1 MKTKFNGILTLLLAF
16 VVQLTFAQEKTISG
30 TVVDETNM
38 PLPGA
43 TVVINGTTT
52 GTSTD
57 FDGKYTIIANTGD
70 DLIYSY
76 VGYADQTIKIGASNT
91 IDVALQLDSSLDE
104 IVITAALGLKRKP
117 KELSYSTQVVKS
129 EELNQAKSNSAA
141 TALIGKVS
149 GLQINTVDNGVNPN
163 TRVVLR
169 GSRSIS
175 GNNQALIVI
184 DGFPSTQGALSQ
196 IDPNNIESSTILKG
210 ANAAALY
217 GSDGANGAIMI
228 TTKRGKNNEKM
239 TVELN
244 SNTSFET
251 VTLLPTR
258 QTSFGQGWNG
268 GLDSV
273 ENTNWGPAL
282 DGSLVQVGNG
292 TGGVREFTYVAREDN
307 IRDFFDTGVTLQN
320 NISIRGGGESGNIFF
335 AASDQQTSGIV
346 PDDRFHKNTF
356 RLNAGKK
363 IGKLSVN
370 ATMAYLTSSTKVVG
384 EEDAVNA
391 ILGGGQ
397 SMYNQLLQTP
407 INVPLTAFS
416 NASNNPDK
424 HFTNY
429 ATSPYWLIKTARNNT
444 KFDKFQGT
452 VQLDYK
458 FNDWMSALYRVGTN
472 FSSSRNKAYNA
483 RFNSAVISS
492 LNSTHNVADDH
503 SYNRDINSDLLLNFN
518 FKPTKDISSKFIVGH
533 NIKQTNTD
541 RIFTSTENLTFDDI
555 NNTSVASGDRFASQY
570 SSISRA
576 IGVYGSAE
584 FGYKDYL
591 FLTATGRNDWS
602 STLKEGNNSFFYP
615 SVGLSFIP
623 TQVIKGL
630 KGDILSSAKIAASY
644 TKVGNAV
651 ADPYLLDAGIE
662 SGPGF
667 PYNVP
672 GYEYSDLVPDSN
684 LTPEFVTS
692 TEFNLNLAF
701 LKNRI
706 TLDAAYYTTES
717 TDQILQT
724 DAPYSS
730 GTKQILLNAG
740 TMEGNGF
747 ELDLGARIVSTKD
760 WKWDTK
766 FSYASSDTEVTELAG
781 GAQQFILSSAGYD
794 GGSSTANSAA
804 VVGESFP
811 AIIGT
816 AYLRDDQGRIII
828 DQTTGNPKVASG
840 KKVLGKATP
849 DYILGF
855 NTSVEYKGIRLAAVF
870 DYRTGHEFYND
881 LAQLQDF
888 LGASEESASTNR
900 LPFVIPN
907 SSYEATPG
915 NFVANTNI
923 TTESGAQP
931 YWDTIHSNIAEN
943 YVVDATSFKCREIAL
958 SYELPSKL
966 IASLPL
972 ESINVGVN
980 ARNVFMI
987 LPGANKYTDPEFSL
1001 GTGNGQ
1007 GVGGSATTP
1016 PTRTIGFNV
1025 NLTF

>member
-43 TVVINGTTT
+43 TVVIKGTTT

-57 FDGKYTIIANTGD
+57 FDGKYSITANTGD
-70 DLIYSY
+70 VLTFSY
-76 VGYADQTIKIGASNT
+76 VGYAEQNASIGAEST
-91 IDVALQLDSSLDE
+91 IDIALALDNSLE
-104 IVITAALGLKRKP
+104 TVVVTALGFKRKP
-117 KELSYSTQVVKS
+117 KELAYATQEVKS
-129 EELNQAKSNSAA
+129 NEINQAKATSAA

-228 TTKRGKNNEKM
+228 TTKKGTNNEKM

-244 SNTSFET
+244 STTTFET

-258 QTSFGQGWNG
+258 QTKFGQGWNG

-292 TGGVREFTYVAREDN
+292 TGGVREYTYSAREDN
-307 IRDFFDTGVTLQN
+307 IRDFFDTGITMQN
-320 NISIRGGGESGNIFF
+320 NVSVRGGGESGNIFF
-335 AASDQQTSGIV
+335 AASDQQTTGIV
-346 PDDRFHKNTF
+346 PNDKFHKNTF
-356 RLNAGKK
+356 RLNAGKN

-370 ATMAYLTSSTKVVG
+370 GTMAYLTSSTKVVG
-384 EEDAVNA
+384 EEDAVNGV
-391 ILGGGQ
+391 LGSGN

-416 NASNNPDK
+416 NASNNPDE

-429 ATSPYWLIKTARNNT
+429 ATSPYWLIETARDNT
-444 KFDKFQGT
+444 RFDKFQGT
-452 VQLDYK
+452 IQLDYK
-458 FNDWMSALYRVGTN
+458 FNDWLNALYRVGTN
-472 FSSSRNKAYNA
+472 FSNSRNKAYNA
-483 RFNSAVISS
+483 RFTSAVISS

-503 SYNRDINSDLLLNFN
+503 RYNRDINSDLLFN
-518 FKPTKDISSKFIVGH
+518 FDFKLNEDISSKFILGQNV
-533 NIKQTNTD
+533 KQSNTD
-541 RIFTSTENLTFDDI
+541 RIFTSTENLTFDTI
-555 NNTSVASGDRFASQY
+555 NNTSVASGDRFAFQRSTV
-570 SSISRA
+570 SRG

-591 FLTATGRNDWS
+591 FLSATGRNDWS
-602 STLKEGNNSFFYP
+602 STLKQGNNSFFYP

-623 TQVIKGL
+623 TKVFKGL
-630 KGDILSSAKIAASY
+630 KGDILSSAKVAASY

-662 SGPGF
+662 AAPGF
-667 PYNVP
+667 PFNVP
-672 GYEYSDLVPDSN
+672 GYEYNDLVPDSN

-692 TEFNLNLAF
+692 TEVNVNLAF

-706 TLDAAYYTTES
+706 TFDAAYYTTES
-717 TDQILQT
+717 TDQILRT

-740 TMEGNGF
+740 TMEGDGF
-747 ELDLGARIVSTKD
+747 EIDLGARIIKTD
-760 WKWDTK
+760 NWKWDTK
-766 FSYASSDTEVTELAG
+766 FSYAATDTEVTELAG

-794 GGSSTANSAA
+794 GGASTANSAA

-811 AIIGT
+811 SIIGT
-816 AYLRDDQGRIII
+816 AYLRDDQGRIVINPN
-828 DQTTGNPKVASG
+828 TGNPEVATG
-840 KKVLGKATP
+840 KKLLGKATP

-870 DYRTGHEFYND
+870 DYRTGHQFYND

-907 SSYEATPG
+907 SSYETTPG
-915 NFVANTNI
+915 TFVANTNI

-958 SYELPSKL
+958 SYEFPSTILDRLP
-966 IASLPL
+966 IERAV
-972 ESINVGVN
+972 IGVN

-987 LPGANKYTDPEFSL
+987 LPGENKFTDPEFSL